1 METTDLPGEYN
12 PAHGGSAVARRSLFT
27 LVLLITANGLAAAQ
41 TPAQAG
47 RGGVAPPPEPSPTAP
62 LYRHTGEQYRVY
74 NFPGTGESIP
84 YRLFVPNSWTPDK
97 KMPML
102 VTLRAGN
109 TVDGPYRAGNDLVKQ
124 AAQRGYIVVTPMGY
138 RPLSQPYY
146 GSRYPIARV
155 PPSVPAAGWT
165 PQEDERAEQD
175 VLYVIDLVTR
185 EYNVDTARV
194 YLHGQNPS
202 GSGALHLAAKYPE
215 RFAAVVASSA
225 PIVLDAYP
233 FDRLKGA
240 VALLVIHGD
249 QDTNNP
255 IEASQKMATA
265 AKAAGVDT
273 VYATVPG
280 GTHLEAY
287 LTYASQIF
295 DFLGQH
301 HK

>member
-1 METTDLPGEYN
+1 MTAVLIAFVRAAPDAQAQGVTPAPPQPN
-12 PAHGGSAVARRSLFT
+12 PA
-27 LVLLITANGLAAAQ
+27 
-41 TPAQAG
+41 
-47 RGGVAPPPEPSPTAP
+47 APM
-62 LYRHTGEQYRVY
+62 YQQKGEQYRIY

-84 YRLFVPNSWTPDK
+84 YRLFVPATWTPATK
-97 KMPML
+97 LPML

-138 RPLSQPYY
+138 RGLSQPYY

-155 PPSVPAAGWT
+155 PAPSVPAAGWT

-175 VLYVIDLVTR
+175 VLHVMNLVTK
-185 EYNVDTARV
+185 EYNVDTSRV

-215 RFAAVVASSA
+215 RFAAVVVSSG
-225 PIVLDAYP
+225 PIVFENYP
-233 FDRLKGA
+233 FDKLKGN
-240 VALLVIHGD
+240 VALMVIHGD
-249 QDTNNP
+249 QDTSNP
-255 IEASQKMATA
+255 IEASQRMAAA
-265 AKAAGVDT
+265 AKAAGVET

-301 HK
+301 RK

>member
-1 METTDLPGEYN
+1 MISRLTDGRARAVLIAVLLCSSMVPASAQAPLEPN
-12 PAHGGSAVARRSLFT
+12 PA
-27 LVLLITANGLAAAQ
+27 
-41 TPAQAG
+41 
-47 RGGVAPPPEPSPTAP
+47 AP

-84 YRLFVPNSWTPDK
+84 YRLYVPTSWTPDK
-97 KMPML
+97 KLPML

-138 RPLSQPYY
+138 RGLSQPYY
-146 GSRYPIARV
+146 GSRYPVARV
-155 PPSVPAAGWT
+155 PTPSVPAAGWT

-175 VLYVIDLVTR
+175 VLNVIGIVTK
-185 EYNVDTARV
+185 EYNVDTTRV
-194 YLHGQNPS
+194 YVHGQNPS
-202 GSGALHLAAKYPE
+202 GSGALHLAAKYPD
-215 RFAAVVASSA
+215 RFAAVVVSSA
-225 PIVLDAYP
+225 PIVLGSYP
-233 FDRLKGA
+233 FDTLKTQKI
-240 VALLVIHGD
+240 ALMVIHGD
-249 QDTNNP
+249 QDTSNP
-255 IEASQKMATA
+255 IEASQKMAAA

-287 LTYASQIF
+287 LTYAAQIF

>member
-1 METTDLPGEYN
+1 MT
-12 PAHGGSAVARRSLFT
+12 AIVALG
-27 LVLLITANGLAAAQ
+27 AAGAAAQ
-41 TPAQAG
+41 APAQGG
-47 RGGVAPPPEPSPTAP
+47 RGAAPAAAPLEPNPTAP
-62 LYRHTGEQYRVY
+62 LYRHTGEQYRIY

-84 YRLFVPNSWTPDK
+84 YRLFVPTTWTPDK
-97 KMPML
+97 KLPML

-124 AAQRGYIVVTPMGY
+124 AAQRNFIVVTPMGY
-138 RPLSQPYY
+138 RGLSQPYY
-146 GSRYPIARV
+146 GSRYPIART

-175 VLYVIDLVTR
+175 VLNVITLVTK
-185 EYNVDTARV
+185 EYNVDTSRV

-202 GSGALHLAAKYPE
+202 GSGALYLAAKYPE
-215 RFAAVVASSA
+215 RFAALVVSSA
-225 PIVLDAYP
+225 PIVLDSYP
-233 FDRLKGA
+233 FDKLKGN
-240 VALLVIHGD
+240 VALMVIHGD
-249 QDTNNP
+249 QDTTNP
-255 IEASQKMATA
+255 IEASQKMAAA